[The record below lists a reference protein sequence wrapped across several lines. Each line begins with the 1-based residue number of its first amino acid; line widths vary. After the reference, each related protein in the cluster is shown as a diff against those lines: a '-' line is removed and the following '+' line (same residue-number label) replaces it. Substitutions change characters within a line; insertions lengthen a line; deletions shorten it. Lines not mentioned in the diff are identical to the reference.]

1 MSIKKEEIPLSELL
15 PVILA
20 TFEMGGEFR
29 LYPKGVSMRP
39 TLVEG
44 RDSIMLSAPIEQIH
58 VGDILLYRRE
68 SGAFVL
74 HRVVK
79 IAKNGT
85 LTFRGDNQYENE
97 PGVPPSAVIARVDRY
112 FHGEREI
119 RCRAFS
125 TRFHLFWR
133 NFFYP
138 VRFLYFR
145 GRPFLSRIIRR
156 KGS

>member
-79 IAKNGT
+79 IARDGS
-85 LTFRGDNQYENE
+85 LTFRGDNQYESE
-97 PGVPPSAVIARVDRY
+97 PGISPTAVIAVVKRY
-112 FHGEREI
+112 FHGDREV
-119 RCRAFS
+119 RCDALG
-125 TRFHLFWR
+125 TRFRLFLR
-133 NFFYP
+133 RFFYP
-138 VRFLYFR
+138 IRFLYFR
-145 GRPFLSRIIRR
+145 GRAALVRFIRR
-156 KGS
+156 KKA